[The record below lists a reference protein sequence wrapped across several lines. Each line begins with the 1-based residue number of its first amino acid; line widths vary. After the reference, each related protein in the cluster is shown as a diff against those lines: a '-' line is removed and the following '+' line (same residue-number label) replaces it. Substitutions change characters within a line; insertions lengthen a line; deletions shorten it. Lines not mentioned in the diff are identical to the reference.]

1 MCLWEEN
8 KLIWHIVCINVAQY
22 IIYCG
27 ILYILMY
34 HIKIYIVP

>member
-1 MCLWEEN
+1 MRQWEED
-8 KLIWHIVCINVAQY
+8 KLIWHIIYINVAQY

-27 ILYILMY
+27 TLYILMY